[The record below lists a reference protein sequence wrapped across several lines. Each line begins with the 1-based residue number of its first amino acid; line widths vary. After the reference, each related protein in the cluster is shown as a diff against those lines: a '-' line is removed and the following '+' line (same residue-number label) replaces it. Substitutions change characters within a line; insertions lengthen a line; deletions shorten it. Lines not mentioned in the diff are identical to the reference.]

1 MTVELNRWKDVNS
14 SLTEQVN
21 IMKTPVLPTLFQK
34 CNAIPIK
41 IQLKKPNLDMLTKKC
56 KNNQE
61 NTEEEKLKRL
71 LASKSL
77 KYALSK
83 TKVGLA
89 H

>member
-1 MTVELNRWKDVNS
+1 
-14 SLTEQVN
+14 
-21 IMKTPVLPTLFQK
+21 
-34 CNAIPIK
+34 
-41 IQLKKPNLDMLTKKC
+41 MLTKKC